1 MFHTS
6 VGLNFLSLVA
16 AWLAVLIGAAVWFV
30 QAVGLYRSIAIAFVV
45 IAALFSIALVREL
58 RMRGEEKKQQ

>member
-6 VGLNFLSLVA
+6 VGLIFLSLVA
-16 AWLAVLIGAAVWFV
+16 AWLAILIGGIVWFV